1 MTDTAPSAST
11 AEAVSAPASTAEAV
25 SASAPASASEPGTSA
40 PATLFDR
47 LGGEPAVAAVVDLFY
62 ARVLADGDL
71 APYFAGVD
79 TDRLAQHQ
87 RRFIGQALGAARPY
101 SGRSM
106 RKAHAHL
113 GITPA
118 AFARVVEHLAAALA
132 EAGADDAAIAEVAA
146 LLGPLEEEIVTA

>member
-1 MTDTAPSAST
+1 MTDTAPSA
-11 AEAVSAPASTAEAV
+11 
-25 SASAPASASEPGTSA
+25 PASATDPGASS
-40 PATLFDR
+40 PVTLFER

-113 GITPA
+113 AITPV
-118 AFARVVEHLAAALA
+118 AFARVVEHLAAALG
-132 EAGADDAAIAEVAA
+132 EAGVDDGAIAEVAA
-146 LLGPLEEEIVTA
+146 LLGPLEAEIVSA